1 MVVVVLIMGLEA
13 TVVLAVVGVAVVQ
26 VAQVELG
33 IHLQHHPLKEI
44 MGDLVAVL
52 HQDTVVAVAAVLVLS
67 VTIEVLQERV
77 GMVVTVLHLLFRV

>member
-52 HQDTVVAVAAVLVLS
+52 HQATVVEAAAVLVLS
-67 VTIEVLQERV
+67 VTIKVLQERV
-77 GMVVTVLHLLFRV
+77 VMVVTEPHL